1 LAANISLVVNFD
13 APTSKAHGGYGEF
26 SPRASRA
33 ENFFDAG
40 AISGNCRPGL
50 ETFSFFL
57 GCWDLLNKFCACY
70 VPEQAD
76 YMPGR
81 RSCVAK

>member
-13 APTSKAHGGYGEF
+13 APTLKAHGGYGEF

-33 ENFFDAG
+33 ENFFDVG
-40 AISGNCRPGL
+40 AISGNCRPAWRL
-50 ETFSFFL
+50 SPFFS
-57 GCWDLLNKFCACY
+57 GRDLLNKFCACY